1 MSEKALTVL
10 ITGGIGYV
18 GSHVCAEL
26 ISHAHKVVIVDNLCN
41 SDARALE
48 CLRKLC
54 APVEFVF
61 ERLDIRETDALAAL
75 LRAHAITAVVH
86 CAGLKSV
93 ADSCADAL
101 GYWEANVAS
110 TISLLRAIK
119 AYNERSLTTC
129 TQLVFSSSATV
140 YGRRDAPFHESARID
155 FDLIQSPY
163 GRTKA
168 AIERLLLDCA
178 GTVHV
183 TILRYFNPIGAHAS
197 GLIGESTR
205 NPTNLMPCIINAVKR
220 GRALSIYGKNFF
232 TRDGTCERDY
242 VHVQDLAVAHRLAL
256 ERNPSAERVRIFN
269 VGRGCGVSV
278 LELVDAFERVNNV
291 RIIRNV
297 APRREG
303 DVAWSYCDCE
313 KIRKELGWQPQRT
326 LEDMCRDAW
335 KYACAEK

>member
-1 MSEKALTVL
+1 MSDAAHRVL
-10 ITGGIGYV
+10 ITGGNGYI

-26 ISHAHKVVIVDNLCN
+26 IAHAHTVVIVDNLCN
-41 SDARALE
+41 SDAHALKR
-48 CLRKLC
+48 LRKLC
-54 APVEFVF
+54 APAEFVF
-61 ERLDIRETDALAAL
+61 ERLDIRETDALTAL
-75 LRAHAITAVVH
+75 LRAHAITAVMH

-93 ADSCADAL
+93 AESCADPL
-101 GYWEANVAS
+101 GYWDANVAS
-110 TISLLRAIK
+110 TISLLRAID
-119 AYNERSLTTC
+119 AYNQTSLTTC
-129 TQLVFSSSATV
+129 AQLVFSSSATV
-140 YGRRDAPFHESARID
+140 YGRRDAPFYESTPID
-155 FDLIQSPY
+155 FDCIQSPY

-178 GTVHV
+178 GTLRV

-197 GLIGESTR
+197 HLIGESTR

-220 GRALSIYGKNFF
+220 GQALSIYGDKFF

-256 ERNPSAERVRIFN
+256 ERNASSERVRIFN

-278 LELVDAFERVNNV
+278 LELVDTFERANNV
-291 RIIRNV
+291 RILRRV
-297 APRREG
+297 APKREG

-313 KIRKELGWQPQRT
+313 KIRKELGWEPQLS

-335 KYACAEK
+335 KYACAEE